1 MREDPSFFVD
11 VVGDW
16 SEQSSTKI
24 LSETRKVHPDL
35 TSALGKQNFWNRT
48 IISAI
53 NEIHENLIMWDIVSK
68 RIDIIMHME
77 DQDDKDDDDDDQ
89 FEDAVREL
97 KLLLEKRVIEKM
109 QRELGFILPSSPP
122 MRSMFQR
129 SEGRLSLRS
138 ELPKNDYLLFLG
150 RELWEMKGVVP
161 QEILATEINRMIQ
174 PDNPQ
179 KDRVTPMVA
188 RFFANLGPAYEL
200 RSRLRRLC
208 PQLFGPE
215 NEDQEADSIAL
226 KTWAKDDEILALYD
240 LKMIAS
246 PSHAGNKFLRL
257 GILEIR
263 RNCLTP

>member
-16 SEQSSTKI
+16 SEQSFTKI

-122 MRSMFQR
+122 M
-129 SEGRLSLRS
+129 
-138 ELPKNDYLLFLG
+138 
-150 RELWEMKGVVP
+150 
-161 QEILATEINRMIQ
+161 
-174 PDNPQ
+174 
-179 KDRVTPMVA
+179 
-188 RFFANLGPAYEL
+188 
-200 RSRLRRLC
+200 
-208 PQLFGPE
+208 
-215 NEDQEADSIAL
+215 
-226 KTWAKDDEILALYD
+226 
-240 LKMIAS
+240 
-246 PSHAGNKFLRL
+246 
-257 GILEIR
+257 
-263 RNCLTP
+263 

>member
-1 MREDPSFFVD
+1 MSKEGEWPSAIDLACETPYLAPQQINFGRIQSLIQARLRKWKDYAWAMREDPSFFVD

-24 LSETRKVHPDL
+24 LSETKKVHPDL

-68 RIDIIMHME
+68 RIDIIMYME

-138 ELPKNDYLLFLG
+138 ELPKNDYLLFRAWSSG
-150 RELWEMKGVVP
+150 R
-161 QEILATEINRMIQ
+161 
-174 PDNPQ
+174 
-179 KDRVTPMVA
+179 
-188 RFFANLGPAYEL
+188 
-200 RSRLRRLC
+200 
-208 PQLFGPE
+208 
-215 NEDQEADSIAL
+215 
-226 KTWAKDDEILALYD
+226 
-240 LKMIAS
+240 
-246 PSHAGNKFLRL
+246 
-257 GILEIR
+257 
-263 RNCLTP
+263 

>member
-16 SEQSSTKI
+16 SEQSFTKI

-68 RIDIIMHME
+68 RINITMHME

-109 QRELGFILPSSPP
+109 QRELGFILPSSW
-122 MRSMFQR
+122 S
-129 SEGRLSLRS
+129 SGR
-138 ELPKNDYLLFLG
+138 
-150 RELWEMKGVVP
+150 
-161 QEILATEINRMIQ
+161 
-174 PDNPQ
+174 
-179 KDRVTPMVA
+179 
-188 RFFANLGPAYEL
+188 
-200 RSRLRRLC
+200 
-208 PQLFGPE
+208 
-215 NEDQEADSIAL
+215 
-226 KTWAKDDEILALYD
+226 
-240 LKMIAS
+240 
-246 PSHAGNKFLRL
+246 
-257 GILEIR
+257 
-263 RNCLTP
+263 

>member
-1 MREDPSFFVD
+1 MREDPSFFID

-53 NEIHENLIMWDIVSK
+53 NEIRENLIMWDIVSK

-77 DQDDKDDDDDDQ
+77 DQDEEDDDDDDE
-89 FEDAVREL
+89 FE
-97 KLLLEKRVIEKM
+97 
-109 QRELGFILPSSPP
+109 
-122 MRSMFQR
+122 
-129 SEGRLSLRS
+129 
-138 ELPKNDYLLFLG
+138 
-150 RELWEMKGVVP
+150 
-161 QEILATEINRMIQ
+161 
-174 PDNPQ
+174 
-179 KDRVTPMVA
+179 
-188 RFFANLGPAYEL
+188 EL

-226 KTWAKDDEILALYD
+226 KT
-240 LKMIAS
+240 
-246 PSHAGNKFLRL
+246 
-257 GILEIR
+257 
-263 RNCLTP
+263 

>member
-35 TSALGKQNFWNRT
+35 TSALKKQNFWNRT

-77 DQDDKDDDDDDQ
+77 DQDEEDDDDDDE
-89 FEDAVREL
+89 FE
-97 KLLLEKRVIEKM
+97 
-109 QRELGFILPSSPP
+109 
-122 MRSMFQR
+122 
-129 SEGRLSLRS
+129 
-138 ELPKNDYLLFLG
+138 
-150 RELWEMKGVVP
+150 
-161 QEILATEINRMIQ
+161 
-174 PDNPQ
+174 
-179 KDRVTPMVA
+179 
-188 RFFANLGPAYEL
+188 EL

-208 PQLFGPE
+208 PQLFGPN

-226 KTWAKDDEILALYD
+226 KTWTKDAGILALFD

-257 GILEIR
+257 GYLGDSAQLPYPV
-263 RNCLTP
+263 N